1 MSDAIQ
7 NFKQDVSARVLLMN
21 LRVHPSSFFRMT
33 PQLGANGLNLVEA
46 TDVILVEPLL
56 NGGVEAQA
64 ISRVYRIGITNGGG
78 ALTSRQDKR
87 GRRPSIASL

>member
-1 MSDAIQ
+1 
-7 NFKQDVSARVLLMN
+7 
-21 LRVHPSSFFRMT
+21 MT